1 MIILLMGP
9 TGSGKTTTCK
19 ELEEYGAEIV
29 PTYTTRKPR
38 PNDDYT
44 ECIDESIFKDMIRKD
59 KFVSH
64 AVFHAT
70 FGDVYYGIPKIKYM
84 DKYKKY
90 VIIGAYEYFDDIMNY
105 YGENVHSVFIDVDDE
120 TIIEKSMN
128 DETRGDSNK
137 DLKDRLERDREK
149 NIELARKSDLL
160 VDNEKMWITPRGLA
174 RMIYFSR

>member
-19 ELEEYGAEIV
+19 ELEEYGAKII

-38 PNDDYT
+38 PNDAYT
-44 ECIDESIFKDMIRKD
+44 KCIDENRFKDMIRRD

-70 FGDVYYGIPKIKYM
+70 FGDVYYGIPKIKNM

-90 VIIGAYEYFDDIMNY
+90 VIIGAYEYFDDIIKY
-105 YGENVHSVFIDVDDE
+105 YGEDVYSVFIDVDDE

-128 DETRGDSNK
+128 DESRGGSNK
-137 DLKDRLERDREK
+137 DLKDRLERDRGK
-149 NIELARKSDLL
+149 NIELARKADLL
-160 VDNEKMWITPRGLA
+160 VYNEKMWVSPKGLA